1 MTRFPHALAWRRHG
15 APCHYSGGLQ
25 LDENALVL
33 TGREPS
39 TGLEV
44 SLRIPDYAVRRLRWA
59 HSDDES
65 VVGVPGYVLEL
76 ADAVPL
82 FIRAV
87 GVGRLHEE
95 ELGVAL
101 SEALHLPLP
110 EHAAA

>member
-1 MTRFPHALAWRRHG
+1 MTRFPHLLAWRRNG
-15 APCHYSGGLQ
+15 APCHYSGGLEI
-25 LDENALVL
+25 DDGALVL

-39 TGLEV
+39 TGVEA
-44 SLRIPDYAVRRLRWA
+44 SLRIPDYAVRQLRWA
-59 HSDDES
+59 RSDDES

-95 ELGVAL
+95 ELGAVL
-101 SEALHLPLP
+101 SQALHLPLP
-110 EHAAA
+110 QHAAA